1 MLILAATPIGNINDA
16 SPRLL
21 SSLQESKFI
30 AAEDT
35 RSLLKLANHLKI
47 KLSAELISLHEHNE
61 SQKLERLVEIAKT
74 QDLLLVSDAGM
85 PTISDPGF
93 LLVRA
98 AAEAGVEIIIVP
110 GPSAVVSAL
119 AVSGLATDR
128 FCFEGFLPRK
138 PGDRRK
144 AMQALTQEPRTMVFF
159 ESPHRIADSLKTASE
174 VFGSDRRAS
183 VSRELTKKFE
193 ETKRGSLEELSE
205 WAKSDP
211 KGEMVLVIEGN
222 EIKPK
227 SPEEVVAE
235 VLELSEEGLGLKL
248 AVAEVAQR
256 HNVSKSELYRLSL
269 LKRQSPTLN

>member
-1 MLILAATPIGNINDA
+1 MLILAATPIGNIQDA

-21 SSLQESKFI
+21 SSLQNSKFI

-35 RSLLKLANHLKI
+35 RSLLKLANHLGI
-47 KLSAELISLHEHNE
+47 KLNAELISLHEHNE
-61 SQKLERLVEIAKT
+61 SQKLERLVELAT
-74 QDLLLVSDAGM
+74 SQDVLLVSDAGM

-144 AMQALTQEPRTMVFF
+144 AMQALINEPRTMVFF

-174 VFGSDRRAS
+174 VFGPSRKAA

-193 ETKRGSLEELSE
+193 ETKRGSLEELWE
-205 WAKSDP
+205 WAKTDP
-211 KGEMVLVIEGN
+211 KGEMVLVIEGV
-222 EIKPK
+222 ELKTK
-227 SPEEVVAE
+227 SPEEVVDE
-235 VLELSEEGLGLKL
+235 VLELSAAGLGLKM
-248 AVAEVAQR
+248 AVAEVSQK
-256 HNVSKSELYRLSL
+256 HSVSKSELYRLSL
-269 LKRQSPTLN
+269 LKRNSPTLN